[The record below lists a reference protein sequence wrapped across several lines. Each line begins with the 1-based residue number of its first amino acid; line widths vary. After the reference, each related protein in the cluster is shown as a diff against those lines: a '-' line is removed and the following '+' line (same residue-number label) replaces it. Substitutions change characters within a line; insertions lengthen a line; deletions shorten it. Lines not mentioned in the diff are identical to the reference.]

1 MGEIDIVG
9 QLVTVAPVVA
19 ALVYFIVYF
28 QKQIKKKDDT
38 IAQLNKEIRDS
49 GKEFIDVMK
58 DVKNTLERLT
68 DKIDAL

>member
-1 MGEIDIVG
+1 MEQVDIVA

-28 QKQIKKKDDT
+28 QKQIKKKDDV
-38 IAQLNKEIRDS
+38 IAELNKEIRDS
-49 GKEFIDVMK
+49 GREFIDVMK